1 MVLFDH
7 VGSDGSDLSAWSRE
21 RYSSLEG
28 YARAA
33 AEVCEAL
40 DLERAVFVGHS
51 VRAMAGAPA
60 ARAGRA
66 TPDSSPGPGGV
77 AGEGGANLLALP
89 AGRRPRCETPVSRAC
104 CPTSHRPAGT
114 RGAATPR
121 RRAADRRRRGWAECR
136 STS

>member
-1 MVLFDH
+1 MVLFDY

-28 YARAA
+28 YARDA
-33 AEVCEAL
+33 AEFCEAL

-51 VRAMAGAPA
+51 VSAMAGALA

-77 AGEGGANLLALP
+77 TGEGGAWASGIPLGLPEQGTVHQPSSRQSPPSCLASHVVRHVCDRKSSAP
-89 AGRRPRCETPVSRAC
+89 ENCAGRQTA
-104 CPTSHRPAGT
+104 
-114 RGAATPR
+114 
-121 RRAADRRRRGWAECR
+121 
-136 STS
+136 